1 MRPVDKH
8 RILSDAQHYTAKHR
22 AGVIYLRS
30 ARVVEQRLE
39 NRKWVTSSMKRK
51 T

>member
-8 RILSDAQHYTAKHR
+8 RILSDAQHYTAKR
-22 AGVIYLRS
+22 RGGVIYLRS
-30 ARVVEQRLE
+30 VRLREQRAE
-39 NRKWVTSSMKRK
+39 NRYSVTSSMKRK